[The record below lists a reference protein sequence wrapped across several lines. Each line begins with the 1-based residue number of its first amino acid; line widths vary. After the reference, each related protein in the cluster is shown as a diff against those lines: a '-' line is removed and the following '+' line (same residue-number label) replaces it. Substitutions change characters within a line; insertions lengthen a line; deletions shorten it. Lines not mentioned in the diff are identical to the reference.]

1 MKMIVG
7 LGNPDKKY
15 SKTRHNTGFIILDEI
30 VADKGLSWEKSP
42 KLKSDICKTGDF
54 LFVKPATFMNK
65 SGEAVSLVKE
75 YFGVELGDICVVH
88 DDVDLL
94 CGQKK
99 EQVGAGHA
107 GHKGVMSIMD
117 SLGSKDFKRIRI
129 GVGRPFAGSGV
140 PVDDF
145 VLNDFSSEELGEI
158 KKMSLALFGNFV

>member
-94 CGQKK
+94 
-99 EQVGAGHA
+99 
-107 GHKGVMSIMD
+107 
-117 SLGSKDFKRIRI
+117 
-129 GVGRPFAGSGV
+129 GV